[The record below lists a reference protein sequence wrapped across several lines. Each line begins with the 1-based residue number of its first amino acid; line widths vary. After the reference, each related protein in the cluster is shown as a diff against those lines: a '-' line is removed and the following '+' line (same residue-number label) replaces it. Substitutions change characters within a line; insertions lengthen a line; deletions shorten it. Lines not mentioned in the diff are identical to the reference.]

1 MLCLSMVVEH
11 YVHGHVACMVWKQ
24 DPTRSP
30 FGSLVVACAK
40 LAADLGV
47 LDRLDLRCCFQGC
60 TDWQSMVKRLCHE
73 DTVSAHTDVH
83 TAGGHIDG
91 DRW

>member
-24 DPTRSP
+24 DLTRSP
-30 FGSLVVACAK
+30 FGRLVVACAK

-47 LDRLDLRCCFQGC
+47 LDRLDLTYTFPR
-60 TDWQSMVKRLCHE
+60 MHRLAEH
-73 DTVSAHTDVH
+73 DKTSVS
-83 TAGGHIDG
+83 
-91 DRW
+91 